1 MEIATLY
8 GNIDSDCKILLN
20 SDETKLFS
28 CGRDKT
34 IKVWDLNTDTLLN
47 IFKEHTSSVY
57 KILLNSDETKLISSS
72 GDNSIKI
79 WDVSEFIEI
88 PIKSA
93 NKIF

>member
-8 GNIDSDCKILLN
+8 GHLDCVKNILLN

-28 CGRDKT
+28 CSRDKT
-34 IKVWDLNTDTLLN
+34 IR
-47 IFKEHTSSVY
+47 
-57 KILLNSDETKLISSS
+57 
-72 GDNSIKI
+72 I
-79 WDVSEFIEI
+79 WDISEFIEI